1 MLEIEIITFAGIGS
15 FRIRVGRTFLFLVL
29 AFVSNSHFHL

>member
-15 FRIRVGRTFLFLVL
+15 FRIRIGRTFLFLML
-29 AFVSNSHFHL
+29 TFVSNSHFHV